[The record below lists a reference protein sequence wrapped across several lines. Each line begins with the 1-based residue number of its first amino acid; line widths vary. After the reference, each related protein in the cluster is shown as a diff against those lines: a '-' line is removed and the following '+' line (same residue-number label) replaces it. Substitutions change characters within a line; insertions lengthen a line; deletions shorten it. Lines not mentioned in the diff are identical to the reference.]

1 MDTFRQDVLYAFRVL
16 ARDRAYSLAV
26 VLTLAVCLGA
36 NTAIFTVVRSVLLRP
51 LPYPDSHRIVSLY
64 DGFPGAGVER
74 AGTSIPNYGERRAMT
89 DVFSSAALYQQE
101 RYKIGEGTRAENVA
115 GMTVTPS
122 FFEVLGTTAA
132 RGRLFSEA
140 EGTPGRNR
148 VVLLSHA
155 FAARQPGGVDAAAGR
170 QMRIDDQVYDV
181 VGVLPESFFF
191 LNLETRVFVPLAFEP
206 VDFTEDRRWSQN
218 HELLAR
224 LAAGVTLER
233 AQARMDAHNATVAEN
248 SGPVKD
254 TVLRAGYMT
263 RVQPLADDLVRN
275 VRAALQMLWGGV
287 LFVVLIAAVNIANL
301 ALVRTNSR
309 IKELATRTAVGARN
323 SRIARQLITE
333 ATVLTLAGA
342 ALGVLL
348 GYASLGAMEWI
359 GFTDLPRAHEVRV
372 DGAVL
377 AMTLAPAVLLGIF
390 VGGAPAL
397 QLAKMN
403 LSGMLREEG
412 RSGTAGRTSG
422 YLRRSLVVAQVALA
436 FVLVVGSGLLFAS
449 FQRLLAVSPGFE
461 PSHVLTGRVSLAG
474 PRYPNGDARRSY
486 VERALSRVRALPGIE
501 SAGVTSYLPFSLD
514 SSSSV
519 IIPEGYTPKPG
530 ESVVSPNQ
538 LYVSP
543 GYLETLKVPLE
554 KGRFFNDSDTAT
566 APRVVIIDS
575 KLADRFWPNQDPV
588 GRRMYL
594 PDTPED
600 IQSPGATVA
609 WLQVVGVVGSVKLK
623 GLEEG
628 EHTRAGAYYQVY
640 AQSPF
645 RREISLAIRA
655 GADVASTRAA
665 VQRALAEIDPE
676 TRLTDVFEMS
686 SRIERSLNPRRAPM
700 LLSLGFGAIA
710 LLLAAIGLYGVLA
723 HHVGQRT
730 REIGIRM
737 ALGSDTRAILR
748 LILSEAAVL
757 VIVGL
762 AAGLAGA
769 IALRGAI
776 SAQLYGVGALD
787 PGVMLASVTI
797 LAITSLLASLAP
809 ARRAVQVNPLVA
821 LSRQ

>member
-1 MDTFRQDVLYAFRVL
+1 MNALRQDLVYALRVL
-16 ARDRAYSLAV
+16 AKDRAYSAAV
-26 VLTLAVCLGA
+26 ILTLAVCLGA

-51 LPYPDSHRIVSLY
+51 LPYPDSQRVLSLY

-74 AGTSIPNYGERRAMT
+74 AGTSVPNYVERRAMT
-89 DVFSSAALYQQE
+89 DVFSSAALFQQ
-101 RYKIGEGTRAENVA
+101 RGYKVGQGTRAENVD
-115 GMTVTPS
+115 GMNVTPS

-140 EGTPGRNR
+140 EGTPGKNK
-148 VVLLSHA
+148 VVLLSHT
-155 FAARQPGGVDAAAGR
+155 FAARQPGGVDAAVGR
-170 QMRIDDQVYDV
+170 QLRLDDEVFDV
-181 VGVLPESFFF
+181 VGVLPETFFF
-191 LNLETRVFVPLAFEP
+191 LNPETRLFVPLAFGPE
-206 VDFTEDRRWSQN
+206 DFREDRRWSQN

-224 LAAGVTLER
+224 LAPGVTLER
-233 AQARMDAHNATVAEN
+233 AQARMDAHNATVAEK
-248 SGPVKD
+248 SGPLKD

-263 RVQPLADDLVRN
+263 RVQPLTDDLVRN

-301 ALVRTNSR
+301 ALVRTNGR
-309 IKELATRTAVGARN
+309 IKELATRTAIGARN

-333 ATVLTLAGA
+333 ATVLTFAGA
-342 ALGVLL
+342 VLGLLL
-348 GYASLGAMEWI
+348 GYLSLGAMEWI

-372 DGAVL
+372 DAVVL
-377 AMTLAPAVLLGIF
+377 AMTLAPAVLLGIV

-397 QLAKMN
+397 QLARMN
-403 LSGMLREEG
+403 LSGVLREEG

-436 FVLVVGSGLLFAS
+436 FVLVVGSGLLLAS

-461 PSHVLTGRVSLAG
+461 PSHVLTGRVGLAG
-474 PRYPNGDARRSY
+474 PRYPNGAARRSY
-486 VERALSRVRALPGIE
+486 VERALARVRALPGIE
-501 SAGVTSYLPFSLD
+501 AAGVTSYLPFSMD

-519 IIPEGYTPKPG
+519 IIPEGYAPKPG

-554 KGRFFNDSDTAT
+554 KGRFFTESDTAE

-575 KLADRFWPNQDPV
+575 KLAARFWPNQDPV

-594 PDTPED
+594 PDKPED
-600 IQSPGATVA
+600 IQSPGASVT
-609 WLQVVGVVGSVKLK
+609 WLHVVGVVGTVKLK

-628 EHTRAGAYYQVY
+628 ENTRAGAYYQVY
-640 AQSPF
+640 AQAPF
-645 RREISLAIRA
+645 RNDVAWAIRT
-655 GADVASTRAA
+655 GSDLASTRAS
-665 VQRALAEIDPE
+665 VQRALAEVDPE
-676 TRLTDVFEMS
+676 IPLTDVFEMS

-700 LLSLGFGAIA
+700 LLSLGFGAVA
-710 LLLAAIGLYGVLA
+710 LLLAAIGMYGVLA
-723 HHVGQRT
+723 YHVGQRT

-737 ALGSDTRAILR
+737 ALGSDARAILR

-757 VIVGL
+757 VVLGL
-762 AAGLAGA
+762 AAGLGGA

-776 SAQLYGVGALD
+776 AAQLYGVGALD
-787 PGVMLASVTI
+787 SGVMLAAVAI
-797 LAITSLLASLAP
+797 LALTSLLACLAP
-809 ARRAVQVNPLVA
+809 ARRAVHVNPLVA